1 MGWANQGSKHVSSGL
16 HSLCFSPWLDFWWG
30 TAPERWKKKPSIP
43 SWFPP
48 RCLSQNWKQTK
59 TVVYHV
65 LPYHLSTCLLLS
77 IIYFPF
83 ISLSPLSSISLSS
96 LPTYLLIIT
105 YLSPFHLSWLSQS
118 PITGCYQP
126 LSIFCQYGSPA
137 YRLWSRTCHFPSS
150 SCASSFS
157 LPVILSQP
165 FAMKMRSLWTVH
177 LVTSCFPSTVLPN
190 GPPTPSLHCLCRV
203 RGHLFS
209 QLSPGCWGFPHRF
222 PRFMKD
228 TAMGLPVSHL

>member
-1 MGWANQGSKHVSSGL
+1 MASTVSASVLGLTSDEGL
-16 HSLCFSPWLDFWWG
+16 HLRGERRSLPSQVDFHHG
-30 TAPERWKKKPSIP
+30 
-43 SWFPP
+43 
-48 RCLSQNWKQTK
+48 
-59 TVVYHV
+59 VYHKIG
-65 LPYHLSTCLLLS
+65 SRQRQSS
-77 IIYFPF
+77 IIYFP
-83 ISLSPLSSISLSS
+83 IIYLLAYYYLSSISLSS
-96 LPTYLLIIT
+96 LYHLSHPSVYHLYLPTSLSLPFF
-105 YLSPFHLSWLSQS
+105 SPFHLSWLSQS
-118 PITGCYQP
+118 PITGCCQP

-137 YRLWSRTCHFPSS
+137 YRLWSRTCHLPSS
-150 SCASSFS
+150 TCASSFS

-165 FAMKMRSLWTVH
+165 FVMKMRSLWTVH

-222 PRFMKD
+222 PIFMKD